1 MNQSL
6 IFVGSNANMS
16 QMTDLARLQ
25 GYTNLTIID
34 HDYYGNTD
42 AIEGIP
48 VIGSEQ
54 SHRWSSQND
63 YFMAVSWFPE
73 KTDLQKR
80 NKQKRQRLIELLAQE
95 KITCVNL
102 LHPTAIIPGTV
113 ILGQGLMICAGAIIG
128 NHSVINNFV
137 QIREHAYLAHH
148 ATIGHGSIIQ
158 VYGYVGSHISLG
170 PDCYVGIR
178 ASCVQQ
184 HSHISDHSFIKSHEL
199 YKG

>member
-6 IFVGSNANMS
+6 VFVGSNANMS
-16 QMTDLARLQ
+16 QMIDLARLQ
-25 GYTNLTIID
+25 GYTNLAIVD
-34 HDYYGNTD
+34 HDYYGNTN

-54 SHRWSSQND
+54 SHRWSARHD
-63 YFMAVSWFPE
+63 YFMAVNWFPE
-73 KTDLQKR
+73 KTDVQKR
-80 NKQKRQRLIELLAQE
+80 NKQKRQRLIGLLAQE

-128 NHSVINNFV
+128 NHSVINDFV

-148 ATIGHGSIIQ
+148 ARIGHGSVIQ

-184 HSHISDHSFIKSHEL
+184 NSRIPDNSFIKSHEL
-199 YKG
+199 HKG